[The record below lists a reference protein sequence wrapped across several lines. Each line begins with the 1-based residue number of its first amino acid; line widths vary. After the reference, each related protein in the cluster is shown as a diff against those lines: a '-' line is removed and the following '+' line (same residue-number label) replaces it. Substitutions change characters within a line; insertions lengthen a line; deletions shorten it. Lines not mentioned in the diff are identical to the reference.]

1 MSTRSSRWT
10 GTTRLAKFAA
20 SRRAGRC
27 ARGTSPAPCHVLA
40 IGRPSGVS
48 SFASRELGGVQSSAR
63 GALPL
68 GLGRQLFTC
77 PGGVREGVDVRHVY
91 DRMIIEPAN
100 GGVRAGG
107 MSSVGALHERPPVA
121 DVAQVDRTWR
131 LRVGVVLRRCEHEV
145 RCSARAAGQSDL
157 ARPRSHGGKV
167 SYAGALPDG
176 PCADPTGARNPQPA
190 GGRCVARLFGLVRAW
205 VLLSVRSR
213 RYRRQPAPPPQRR
226 SRGPGRRDRAD

>member
-10 GTTRLAKFAA
+10 GTTDWRSSQPAVEQVVAPGERPCPLPRVGHRSTVGRQLVRLTRTRRRPVLRARRAPTRPRSA
-20 SRRAGRC
+20 TVYLPRWRTRGRRRTTRVRPDDHRAGEWWCPGRWDVVSRRPSRTSTSCRCRAGR
-27 ARGTSPAPCHVLA
+27 PDLE
-40 IGRPSGVS
+40 
-48 SFASRELGGVQSSAR
+48 AS
-63 GALPL
+63 
-68 GLGRQLFTC
+68 
-77 PGGVREGVDVRHVY
+77 
-91 DRMIIEPAN
+91 
-100 GGVRAGG
+100 
-107 MSSVGALHERPPVA
+107 
-121 DVAQVDRTWR
+121 
-131 LRVGVVLRRCEHEV
+131 VGVVLRRCEHEV
-145 RCSARAAGQSDL
+145 RCGARAAGQSDL